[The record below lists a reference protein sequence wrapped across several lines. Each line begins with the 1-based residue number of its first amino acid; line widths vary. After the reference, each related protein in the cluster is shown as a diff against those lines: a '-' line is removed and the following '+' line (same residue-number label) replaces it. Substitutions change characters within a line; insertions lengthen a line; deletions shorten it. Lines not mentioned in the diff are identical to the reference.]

1 MSPQHFSSR
10 RLFGNRLAALAVLGV
25 LAGALA
31 AEAQAPPPPMTRKK
45 TPTPTPKAPKG
56 GGGGGGQTSAPA
68 AAKATLLL
76 DSDLNC
82 TVTIDGETSHKILA
96 NKPTKIEVAA
106 GEHLLKAISEDGRRQ
121 LEQVVKGQGGGNTV
135 VPIKLMTVGVSTK
148 PEDFDRQAAKVFTAI
163 TDLPV
168 MGSFIDATWKKSFFF
183 HDRGITTAFHTA
195 GQVMTREIEE
205 FKKFP
210 PSDANRQKVF
220 DELGRLGAD
229 GAKYVELVTQAITA
243 AQSANS
249 TMGEPTNQ
257 FAQAQAILATLK
269 VPADCQQIMRDSPAF
284 KDAVPPDARQR
295 FGLPRDN
302 RDISLGADYAHSFP
316 QMFAVVDKGG
326 AADNMGFK
334 PGDRLISVDGKPV
347 ASIWE
352 FKLAL
357 RQAGGRA
364 SVVYER
370 QGKQEKK
377 DVKGPTS

>member
-1 MSPQHFSSR
+1 MTPQHFSSR
-10 RLFGNRLAALAVLGV
+10 RLSGARLAALALLGV
-25 LAGALA
+25 LAGGLA
-31 AEAQAPPPPMTRKK
+31 AEAQAPPPPIKKVK
-45 TPTPTPKAPKG
+45 TPTPTPKPQK
-56 GGGGGGQTSAPA
+56 GGGGGGQTAAPA
-68 AAKATLLL
+68 AARATLLL

-82 TVTIDGETSHKILA
+82 TVTIDGETSHKIIA

-106 GEHLLKAISEDGRRQ
+106 GEHLLKAVSEDGRRQ

-148 PEDFDRQAAKVFTAI
+148 PEDFDRQAAKVFVAI
-163 TDLPV
+163 TDLPI
-168 MGSFIDATWKKSFFF
+168 MGAYIDGMWKKSFFF

-220 DELGRLGAD
+220 DELVRLSTD
-229 GAKYVELVTQAITA
+229 GQKYVELITQAITA

-269 VPADCQQIMRDSPAF
+269 VPADCQQILRDAPAF
-284 KDAVPPDARQR
+284 KEAVPPDARPR
-295 FGLPRDN
+295 IGLPRDT
-302 RDISLGADYAHSFP
+302 RDISLGANYAHSYP
-316 QMFAVVDKGG
+316 QMFTVVDKGG

-334 PGDRLISVDGKPV
+334 PGDRVISVDGRPV
-347 ASIWE
+347 ASIWD

-364 SVVYER
+364 SVVFER
-370 QGKQEKK
+370 EGKQEKK